1 MNDQS
6 WTALQDAFK
15 RLADMDVKVDRLGE
29 SHKIHVRAGST
40 LLVVADTWWRKNL
53 DVWTGWQVHVEN
65 ADGIVTRNFPK
76 TKKRAQVVRD
86 VQAALDNQF
95 AGTR

>member
-1 MNDQS
+1 MNNQS

-15 RLADMDVKVDRLGE
+15 RLADMDVKVDNFHE
-29 SHKIHVRAGST
+29 SRKIQIRTGDSMVI
-40 LLVVADTWWRKNL
+40 VADTWWTKNL
-53 DVWTGWQVHVEN
+53 DVWTGWQVYVEN
-65 ADGIVTRNFPK
+65 ADGIVTRDFPK